1 MDARQEQILRRN
13 AWRLL
18 PLLTV
23 AYVIN
28 YLDRTNIG
36 FAALTMNKDIALT
49 ATQFGWGAGI
59 LFAGYCVFEIPSNL
73 ALYRYGARLWIARI
87 MVTWGIV
94 SAAMALVSG
103 PWSFYLLRFLLGVA
117 EAGFFPGVAFYL
129 AFWFPAQYRARI
141 LAWFLVAI
149 PVSSLIGGPV
159 SGLLLE
165 LDGLFG
171 LAGWKW
177 LFLAEGVPAVLLGIA
192 IAFVLADRPET
203 APWLDPREKETLTT
217 MLAAEQRDRAKSSL
231 AAALKDVR
239 VIICALV
246 QFGFTLGSYGVGI
259 WLPQII
265 KAGGLSNLS
274 VGLLSAVPY
283 VFASAAMIWWAMAV
297 DRSGKKIA
305 HLTITCA
312 LATLGLIASVLWPA
326 LTPAMVSLTVALIGI
341 TAARAVFWT
350 IPVRFLTGIGAAA
363 GLAFINSIG
372 TLGGFAG
379 PFLMGFMKDAY
390 GTFTSGLLVMAAI
403 LFVTTL
409 FAASL
414 RLFIRVE

>member
-1 MDARQEQILRRN
+1 MDALEERILRRN

-18 PLLTV
+18 PVLTL
-23 AYVIN
+23 AYVVN

-36 FAALTMNKDIALT
+36 FAALTMNKDLGLT

-87 MVTWGIV
+87 MITWGIV
-94 SAAMALVSG
+94 SAAMAFIG
-103 PWSFYLLRFLLGVA
+103 GAWSFYLLRFLLGVA

-129 AFWFPAQYRARI
+129 AFWFPAEYRARI

-149 PVSSLIGGPV
+149 PVSSVIGGPL

-177 LFLAEGVPAVLLGIA
+177 LFIFEGIPAVLLGVA
-192 IAFVLADRPET
+192 VAFLLADRPET
-203 APWLDPREKETLTT
+203 APWLDAREKEALTSI
-217 MLAAEQRDRAKSSL
+217 LVAEQRDRAKSSL
-231 AAALKDVR
+231 AAALKDIR

-265 KAGGLSNLS
+265 KASGLSNLT
-274 VGLLSAVPY
+274 VGLLAAVPY
-283 VFASAAMIWWAMAV
+283 VFASAGMIWWAMLV
-297 DRSGKKIA
+297 DRSGKKIG
-305 HLTITCA
+305 HLTLTCA

-326 LTPAMVSLTVALIGI
+326 LTPAMVSLTIALIGI

-350 IPVRFLTGIGAAA
+350 IPVRFLTGVGAAA

-379 PFLMGFMKDAY
+379 PYLMGFMKDAY
-390 GTFTSGLLVMAAI
+390 GTFTSGLLAMAAI

-414 RLFIRVE
+414 KLFIRVE

>member
-1 MDARQEQILRRN
+1 MDAQQEQILRKN

-18 PLLTV
+18 PVLTL
-23 AYVIN
+23 AYVVN

-36 FAALTMNKDIALT
+36 FAALTMNKDLGLT

-87 MVTWGIV
+87 MITWGLV
-94 SAAMALVSG
+94 SAAMAFIDSA
-103 PWSFYLLRFLLGVA
+103 WSFYLLRFLLGVA

-149 PVSSLIGGPV
+149 PVSSLIGGPL

-171 LAGWKW
+171 IAGWKW
-177 LFLAEGVPAVLLGIA
+177 LFIAEGIPAVLLGVA
-192 IAFVLADRPET
+192 VAFVLADRPQT
-203 APWLDPREKETLTT
+203 APWLDPREKETLAA
-217 MLAAEQRDRAKSSL
+217 MLAAEQRDRAQSSL
-231 AAALKDVR
+231 AAAIKDVR

-265 KAGGLSNLS
+265 KVSGLSNLTVS
-274 VGLLSAVPY
+274 LLAAIPY
-283 VFASAAMIWWAMAV
+283 VFASIAMIWWAMVV
-297 DRSGKKIA
+297 DRSGKKIT
-305 HLTITCA
+305 HLTITCG

-326 LTPAMVSLTVALIGI
+326 LTPAMVALTVALIGI
-341 TAARAVFWT
+341 TSARAVFWT
-350 IPVRFLTGIGAAA
+350 IPVRFLTGVGAAA
-363 GLAFINSIG
+363 GLAFINSIA
-372 TLGGFAG
+372 TVGGFAG
-379 PFLMGFMKDAY
+379 PYLMGYMKDAY
-390 GTFTSGLLVMAAI
+390 GTFTSGLLAMAGI

-409 FAASL
+409 LAASL

>member
-1 MDARQEQILRRN
+1 MDALQEQILRRN

-18 PLLTV
+18 PVLTL

-36 FAALTMNKDIALT
+36 FAALTMNKDIGLT

-73 ALYRYGARLWIARI
+73 ALYRFGARLWIARI
-87 MVTWGIV
+87 MVTWGII
-94 SAAMALVSG
+94 SAAMAFVSG

-177 LFLAEGVPAVLLGIA
+177 LFIAEGFPAILLGIA
-192 IAFVLADRPET
+192 VAFLLADRPET
-203 APWLDPREKETLTT
+203 ATWLNEREKETLAT

-265 KAGGLSNLS
+265 KAGGLSNLA
-274 VGLLSAVPY
+274 VGLLSAIPY
-283 VFASAAMIWWAMAV
+283 VFASAGMIWWAMAV

-326 LTPAMVSLTVALIGI
+326 LTPAMISLTVALIGI

-350 IPVRFLTGIGAAA
+350 IPVRFLTGMGAAA

-390 GTFTSGLLVMAAI
+390 GTFTSGLLTMAAI
-403 LFVTTL
+403 LFVTTVL
-409 FAASL
+409 AASL

>member
-1 MDARQEQILRRN
+1 MDPLQEQILRKN

-18 PLLTV
+18 PVLTLSYIV
-23 AYVIN
+23 N
-28 YLDRTNIG
+28 YIDRTNIG
-36 FAALTMNKDIALT
+36 FAALTMNKDIGLT

-73 ALYRYGARLWIARI
+73 ALYRFGARLWIARI

-94 SAAMALVSG
+94 SAAMAFVTG

-149 PVSSLIGGPV
+149 PVSSLIGGPI

-165 LDGLFG
+165 LDGLLG

-177 LFLAEGVPAVLLGIA
+177 LFIAEGLPAVALGIA
-192 IAFVLADRPET
+192 VAFILADRPET
-203 APWLDPREKETLTT
+203 APWLDQREKETLAT

-239 VIICALV
+239 VVVCALV

-265 KAGGLSNLS
+265 KTSGLSNLS
-274 VGLLSAVPY
+274 VAMLSAIPY

-390 GTFTSGLLVMAAI
+390 GTFTSGLLTMAAV
-403 LFVTTL
+403 LFVTTVL
-409 FAASL
+409 AASL